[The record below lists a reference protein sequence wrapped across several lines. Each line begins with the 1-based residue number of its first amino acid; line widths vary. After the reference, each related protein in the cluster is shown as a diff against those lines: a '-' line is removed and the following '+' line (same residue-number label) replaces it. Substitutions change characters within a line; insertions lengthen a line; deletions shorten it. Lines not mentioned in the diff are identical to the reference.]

1 MRKLLILVL
10 LLHGCGASIGQ
21 ITAHPERY
29 DDQVVTVSGR
39 VTEVIALPFMDKGMF
54 KLEDGTG
61 SIWVLSS
68 RRAPSRGEKLTVR
81 GKVQVGLK
89 VAGRTFGVVLVEAP

>member
-1 MRKLLILVL
+1 MRKFLILAL
-10 LLHGCGASIGQ
+10 LLYGCGANIAQ
-21 ITAHPERY
+21 ITSHPDRY
-29 DDQVVTVSGR
+29 EDRMVTVSGR
-39 VTEVIALPFMDKGMF
+39 VTEVIGLPFMDKGMF